1 MNSIKCICENCTN
14 CDNKKLVKV
23 DKQELEILIMKLKYY
38 EESYNDLKVSIEEF
52 VNANSDK
59 NGKFATSKIIGSIT
73 SGLPSLLT
81 GNSDGINRLM
91 DKIKLQNLI
100 TKGAEIIE
108 KDKQT
113 KPWENQK

>member
-1 MNSIKCICENCTN
+1 MNKIKCICENCTN

-38 EESYNDLKVSIEEF
+38 EESYNDLKESIEEF